1 MTAAG
6 TAPGS
11 GPGGLPGPPGAPPGP
26 RPDHPVPG
34 PGHLGPAP
42 GLSGPDPGGGAGA
55 VSDVR
60 FVAERLLS
68 SVREDIGR
76 ADAKA
81 AILISGAVAALAV
94 AFSRNELP
102 MPSARPAAVV
112 VTVGLLL
119 CAAGVLML
127 VGVILPRT
135 RTGAD
140 ITFLRDLSVGTPAD
154 ELLARLT
161 ESGEDVVRWLVGQAQ
176 VHGAVLA
183 AKYRWLRMGV
193 CTLTLGAL
201 LVLFGELW

>member
-1 MTAAG
+1 MTG
-6 TAPGS
+6 
-11 GPGGLPGPPGAPPGP
+11 GAPPGP
-26 RPDHPVPG
+26 GPGAGAGPVPG
-34 PGHLGPAP
+34 AGAAPGPATGP
-42 GLSGPDPGGGAGA
+42 GPDPGG
-55 VSDVR
+55 DVR
-60 FVAERLLS
+60 FVAERLLN

-81 AILISGAVAALAV
+81 AILLSGAVAALAV

-102 MPSARPAAVV
+102 LPASRAAAAT
-112 VTVGLLL
+112 VTAGLLL
-119 CAAGVLML
+119 YAAGVLML

-140 ITFLRDLSVGTPAD
+140 STYLRDLAVGTPTD
-154 ELLARLT
+154 ELLVRLS
-161 ESGEDVVRWLVGQAQ
+161 ESGEDVVRWLVGQAR

-193 CTLTLGAL
+193 CTLTFGAL

>member
-1 MTAAG
+1 MSAG
-6 TAPGS
+6 TAPGPD
-11 GPGGLPGPPGAPPGP
+11 PGAAPARPGAPPGP
-26 RPDHPVPG
+26 DPGTAPG
-34 PGHLGPAP
+34 PEPGP
-42 GLSGPDPGGGAGA
+42 SGPGAG
-55 VSDVR
+55 SDVR
-60 FVAERLLS
+60 FVAERLLN

-81 AILISGAVAALAV
+81 AILLSGAVAALAV

-102 MPSARPAAVV
+102 LPAAGPAAAVV
-112 VTVGLLL
+112 TAGLLL

-140 ITFLRDLSVGTPAD
+140 TTFLRDLSVGTPAD
-154 ELLARLT
+154 EILARIR

-193 CTLTLGAL
+193 CSLTLGAL

>member
-1 MTAAG
+1 MSAG
-6 TAPGS
+6 TAPGPD
-11 GPGGLPGPPGAPPGP
+11 PGAAPARPGAPPGP
-26 RPDHPVPG
+26 EGGPSG
-34 PGHLGPAP
+34 PGTG
-42 GLSGPDPGGGAGA
+42 
-55 VSDVR
+55 SDVR
-60 FVAERLLS
+60 FVAERLLN

-81 AILISGAVAALAV
+81 AILLSGAVAALAV

-102 MPSARPAAVV
+102 LPAAGPAAAVV
-112 VTVGLLL
+112 TAGLLL

-140 ITFLRDLSVGTPAD
+140 TTFLRDLSVGTPAD
-154 ELLARLT
+154 EILARIR

-193 CTLTLGAL
+193 CSLTLGAL

>member
-1 MTAAG
+1 MNG
-6 TAPGS
+6 
-11 GPGGLPGPPGAPPGP
+11 GAPPGP
-26 RPDHPVPG
+26 GAGALPG
-34 PGHLGPAP
+34 PG
-42 GLSGPDPGGGAGA
+42 SGSGADPGG
-55 VSDVR
+55 DVR
-60 FVAERLLS
+60 FVAERLLN

-81 AILISGAVAALAV
+81 AILLSGAVAALAV

-102 MPSARPAAVV
+102 LPASRAAAAVV
-112 VTVGLLL
+112 TAGLLL
-119 CAAGVLML
+119 YAAGVLML

-140 ITFLRDLSVGTPAD
+140 TTFLRDLAVGTPTD
-154 ELLARLT
+154 ELLVRLS
-161 ESGEDVVRWLVGQAQ
+161 ESGEDVVRWLVGQAR

-183 AKYRWLRMGV
+183 AKYRWLRTGV

>member
-1 MTAAG
+1 MSAA
-6 TAPGS
+6 P
-11 GPGGLPGPPGAPPGP
+11 PPGP
-26 RPDHPVPG
+26 D
-34 PGHLGPAP
+34 PAP
-42 GLSGPDPGGGAGA
+42 PPGPDPAPPPGTDAGP
-55 VSDVR
+55 DVR
-60 FVAERLLS
+60 FVAERLLN

-81 AILISGAVAALAV
+81 AILLSGAVAALAV

-102 MPSARPAAVV
+102 LPASRPAAVV
-112 VTVGLLL
+112 VTAGLLF

-140 ITFLRDLSVGTPAD
+140 STFLRDLSVGTPAD
-154 ELLARLT
+154 VLLARLS
-161 ESGEDVVRWLVGQAQ
+161 ESGEDVVRWLVGQAR

-193 CTLTLGAL
+193 CSLTLGAL